1 MVALLIV
8 APIATSLA
16 PVDAEASI
24 AMRSCQSNESRL
36 PTRIADATDIVVAT
50 PQTIA
55 FKDKQGE
62 RTITATYLVS
72 KVGKGPRKT
81 GETLTLTTTCRLAST
96 WSDFRGYPSD
106 WCGRSAN
113 NTLPGFNGEQ
123 ASKTDGALLVQ
134 DGRIVAD
141 NGYMPCPTFAP
152 AKLAKRNRE
161 FATAWAILKNVAEI
175 PLGTALAFTGK

>member
-1 MVALLIV
+1 
-8 APIATSLA
+8 
-16 PVDAEASI
+16 
-24 AMRSCQSNESRL
+24 MRSCQSNESRL